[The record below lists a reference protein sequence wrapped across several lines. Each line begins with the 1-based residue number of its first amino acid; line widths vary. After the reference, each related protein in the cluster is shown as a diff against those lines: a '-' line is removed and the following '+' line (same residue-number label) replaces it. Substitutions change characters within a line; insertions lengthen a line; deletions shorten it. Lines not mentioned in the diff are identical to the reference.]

1 MWVKFRK
8 RWISLGLASI
18 LAATGAIAMDKDSPL
33 KLEGTWVM
41 SAAYE
46 IKADGTRTTNFGEH
60 PQGLLMVD
68 KAGWYSLQIFRP
80 GRSKF
85 ASGDKTRGTPD
96 EYREAVLGSSTH
108 TGMVSI
114 DPVKRQLTFKIESAS
129 YPNWEG
135 AEQVRDYTFRDGTLT
150 YAVPAS
156 AGNGTVAYSIWRRAE
171 H

>member
-1 MWVKFRK
+1 
-8 RWISLGLASI
+8 
-18 LAATGAIAMDKDSPL
+18 
-33 KLEGTWVM
+33 
-41 SAAYE
+41 
-46 IKADGTRTTNFGEH
+46 
-60 PQGLLMVD
+60 VD

-85 ASGDKTRGTPD
+85 ASGDKTRGTAD

-114 DPVKRQLTFKIESAS
+114 DPVKHQLTFKIESAS

-156 AGNGTVAYSIWRRAE
+156 AGNGTVAYSVWRRAE